1 MLTAVADLAAGTGGA
16 ALTGRTRHRGG
27 TVGPETRGDSGAPR
41 RHLEAGGVHSPE
53 RPVAGCPKRM
63 VFGPCGGVRADDG
76 CEMVPA
82 PCVFAG
88 LETLPEISPMDQVQ
102 PPPGPF
108 HLPLVLTDL
117 STPPADASVLRS
129 TARLLASSCDA
140 LLVGDHQDRPD
151 FPPSTLARLIAGA
164 GASPWVTLACRDRNR
179 IALEQE
185 LRALALDGLATVLCV
200 TGDGRAFD
208 VRPDVTQAFDLDG
221 TRLAALAA
229 SLGLPVAVAETPTA
243 RPRHLRPQRLVS
255 KQRAGAIA
263 GVLNHVPT
271 SGQVSDFLAAASKAG
286 LVMPVIASVAVFTDE
301 RSAAVLNAL
310 PGLEIARSRV
320 ETVLG
325 ADDPVEAGIATAV
338 AEAIEL
344 LGIDGVAGV
353 NLSGLASSRGVRHA
367 AEIQAETG
375 RRIRAEQRSS
385 R

>member
-1 MLTAVADLAAGTGGA
+1 VSTLA
-16 ALTGRTRHRGG
+16 
-27 TVGPETRGDSGAPR
+27 
-41 RHLEAGGVHSPE
+41 E

-76 CEMVPA
+76 CEMVPG

-88 LETLPEISPMDQVQ
+88 LETLPEIPPTNQVQ
-102 PPPGPF
+102 PPPARF
-108 HLPLVLTDL
+108 RVPLVLTDL
-117 STPPADASVLRS
+117 STPPADAAVLRS
-129 TARLLASSCDA
+129 TARLLAPSCDA

-151 FPPSTLARLIAGA
+151 FPPSTLAGLIADA
-164 GASPWVTLACRDRNR
+164 GVSPWVTLACRDRNR

-208 VRPDVTQAFDLDG
+208 VRPDVTQVFDLDG

-229 SLGLPVAVAETPTA
+229 TLALPVAVAETPTA
-243 RPRHLRPQRLVS
+243 RPWHLRPQRLVS
-255 KQRAGAIA
+255 KQRAGAVVA
-263 GVLNHVPT
+263 ALNHVPT
-271 SGQVSDFLAAASKAG
+271 VGQVSDFLAAARVAG

-320 ETVLG
+320 ETVLA
-325 ADDPVEAGIATAV
+325 ADDPVEAGIASAV
-338 AEAIEL
+338 AEAVEL

-353 NLSGLASSRGVRHA
+353 NLSGLASSRGVLYA